1 MPFRGLNR
9 VGVQIPD
16 RHGKGIFWGLYGPMN
31 SLGIT
36 TPAFHAARKINN
48 YDIRTAA
55 AGDKALA
62 WPVSQNIFP
71 CREQNP
77 HFAMRPVVKI
87 LSLLVFNLTRTWAV
101 AYPRIILH
109 AICVDL
115 HCCAELAIVTLCR
128 VILILVSTLNPIWI
142 CSFGC
147 KSTLN
152 TLQKAHC
159 TLTILYVEIIE
170 GCRVSCLFLKQSVT
184 K

>member
-1 MPFRGLNR
+1 MVGLSVCVSASLSVGHVLTKMVEPIEMPFRGLNR

-36 TPAFHAARKINN
+36 TSAFHAARKINN
-48 YDIRTAA
+48 NDIRTAA

-115 HCCAELAIVTLCR
+115 H
-128 VILILVSTLNPIWI
+128 LV
-142 CSFGC
+142 G
-147 KSTLN
+147 
-152 TLQKAHC
+152 
-159 TLTILYVEIIE
+159 
-170 GCRVSCLFLKQSVT
+170 
-184 K
+184 